1 MKKDHAKSFKKKL
14 TAGIL
19 LLLLV
24 LSVFFYKDSWIRIM
38 EGLRLVTPANIA
50 ISSFLAVSAYIIEG
64 MTIFCLM
71 STVIPGAS
79 APEGIRIA
87 FLCEFYRLTTLGNGA
102 GIAEIHYMHKK
113 GIETGKAALLTMLQ
127 YMWKKIA
134 ILVLGGISF
143 LALSSGIHNNT
154 ILKEYSVFI
163 AWGFL
168 GTVAVITAFGC
179 LILSGRIASAVNW
192 GLDRLSEK
200 FPSGQEHFLQWK
212 EQILLLNQSG
222 RDILRQKRRML
233 SVFLFQVQ
241 KLLLFYSIP
250 MYLLLNKTALTAV
263 ECISLM
269 ALVYMLSGVIPA
281 PSGVGS
287 LEFAFL
293 LLFGKFAAYDTAI
306 PVILVY
312 RFATWIVPFLLG
324 GIVAAFSLICRKAT
338 T

>member
-1 MKKDHAKSFKKKL
+1 MKKKHTKSFKKKL
-14 TAGIL
+14 TIGIL
-19 LLLLV
+19 LLLFV
-24 LSVFFYKDSWIRIM
+24 FSVIFYRDSWIRIM
-38 EGLRLVTPANIA
+38 NGLQLVTPTEIA
-50 ISSFLAVSAYIIEG
+50 VSSFLAVSAYIVEG

-71 STVIPGAS
+71 STVIPGAF

-113 GIETGKAALLTMLQ
+113 GIETGNAALLTMLQ

-143 LALSSGIHNNT
+143 LVLSSGIHSKA
-154 ILKEYSVFI
+154 ILREYSVFT

-168 GTVAVITAFGC
+168 GTIAVIAAFAC
-179 LILSGRIASAVNW
+179 LIFSGRIASAVNW

-212 EQILLLNQSG
+212 KQILLLNQSG

-233 SVFLFQVQ
+233 SVFLFQIQ

-250 MYLLLNKTALTAV
+250 MYLLWGKTSLTAV
-263 ECISLM
+263 ECAALM

-324 GIVAAFSLICRKAT
+324 GIVAALSLICRKAT